1 MSLFYLMYYLLHRP
15 GNAYQSD
22 MTGFNEAPSFPGG
35 TSDDWYGEGWYR
47 FTGKE
52 VQIVCICM
60 LFLVIDAI

>member
-1 MSLFYLMYYLLHRP
+1 MHCFLRRQCDQAGYTSY
-15 GNAYQSD
+15 
-22 MTGFNEAPSFPGG
+22 GG

-52 VQIVCICM
+52 VQIVYVPM